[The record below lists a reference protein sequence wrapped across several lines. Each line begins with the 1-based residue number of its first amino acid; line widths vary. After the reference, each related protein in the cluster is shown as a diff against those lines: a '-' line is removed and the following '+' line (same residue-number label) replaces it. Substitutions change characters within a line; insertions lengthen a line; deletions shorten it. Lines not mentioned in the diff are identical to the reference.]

1 MVIDEHFVVFIFTR
15 LVITVSSILISPE
28 VWNWLGGRQ
37 LLWWENTVAK
47 DEMHK
52 NVDLGRPRKRAALIS

>member
-47 DEMHK
+47 AEMHK
-52 NVDLGRPRKRAALIS
+52 NVDLGRLRKRAALIS